1 MAWCKY
7 FGVRRLDLF
16 SREDKLVEH
25 AKAIKVSAGT
35 EPDADLGPVISEQV
49 DTCFKSLTNLSALKS

>member
-7 FGVRRLDLF
+7 FGVSRLDLF

>member
-1 MAWCKY
+1 M
-7 FGVRRLDLF
+7 
-16 SREDKLVEH
+16 EH

-49 DTCFKSLTNLSALKS
+49 DAYFKSLTNLSALKS